1 MKRLAALGL
10 PLAIAVGWLL
20 ATGPAGNARS
30 RFPFQDPGL
39 SLDDR
44 VADLVA
50 RLTLEEKI
58 GQMMH
63 TAPAIPRLGV
73 PEYSWWSEALH
84 GVGRSGEAVTVFP
97 QAIALA
103 AAFDPDAVERLG
115 GITATEARAIFNED
129 QRLGRTTLMYRG
141 LTVWTPNINIFRD
154 PRWGRGQETYGEDPF
169 LTAQLGLAMVRG
181 LQGHDPRYLKLSAC
195 AKHYAVHS
203 GPESQ
208 RHRIDVRPSAYD
220 LWDTYLPA
228 FRELVVSG
236 GVSGVMCAYNRFRSQ
251 PCCGSD
257 LLMNDILRRQWGFS
271 GYVTS
276 DCWALD
282 DFVKEHATHAD
293 NRAAAID
300 ALRHGVDLECGGSYG
315 KPASQSRPGVYGA
328 LLEAVRGGA
337 IAEKEIDRSLRRL
350 FAIRF
355 RLGLFDPRE
364 MVDYARIPYSALN
377 SLEHRAHA
385 LQLARES
392 IVLLKND
399 RRILPLAANRIR
411 RLAVLGPNA
420 DDRQTPLGNYN
431 GVPAEL
437 VTPLQGIA
445 RRLSGQADVIHA
457 KGVDWLTADVGGGA
471 WRQLVGKLKQA
482 DAIVF
487 VGGISPALEGEEGDA
502 ARGDPE
508 GFFRGDR
515 TTIALPAAQTAFLK
529 RLQELGKPL
538 VLVVMSGSAMALEW
552 EAAHVDAIVQSWYGG
567 QACGEALADVLFG
580 DYNPAGRLPVT
591 FYRRDGDLP
600 PFSDYSMANRTYR
613 YFRGRPLFPFGHGL
627 SYTRFD
633 YGGLSVAPEAAT
645 GQAIAVS
652 AWVRNCGRRE
662 GDEVVQLYVSH
673 PGAAAPAPLRSL
685 QGFRRLHLRAGESRR
700 VEFRLL
706 PGNLGLVDAAGGLT
720 QGAGTI
726 VIHVGGGQPGHAPT
740 VSARVRITGDRF
752 VIH

>member
-1 MKRLAALGL
+1 MKRIAALGL
-10 PLAIAVGWLL
+10 PLAIAAGMLL
-20 ATGPAGNARS
+20 SAGPAGVEGC
-30 RFPFQDPGL
+30 RFPFQDTGL
-39 SLDDR
+39 GPEER

-50 RLTLEEKI
+50 RMTLEEKI

-84 GVGRSGEAVTVFP
+84 GVARSGEAVTVFP

-103 AAFDPDAVERLG
+103 ATFDPDAVERLG
-115 GITATEARAIFNED
+115 DITATEARAIFNED
-129 QRLGRTTLMYRG
+129 RRQGRAARMYRG

-154 PRWGRGQETYGEDPF
+154 PRWGRGQETYGEDPL
-169 LTAQLGLAMVRG
+169 LTARMGLAMVRG
-181 LQGHDPRYLKLSAC
+181 LQGRDPRYLKLSAC
-195 AKHYAVHS
+195 AKHFAVHS

-208 RHRIDVRPSAYD
+208 RHRIDVLPSAYD

-257 LLMNDILRRQWGFS
+257 LLMTDILRRQWGFS

-282 DFVKEHATHAD
+282 DFVKEHKTHVD
-293 NRAAAID
+293 DRAAAID
-300 ALRHGVDLECGGSYG
+300 ALLHGVDLECGGAYG
-315 KPASQSRPGVYGA
+315 KPASEARPGVFGA
-328 LLEAVRGGA
+328 LLAAVRSGA
-337 IAEKEIDRSLRRL
+337 IAEAATDRSLRRL
-350 FAIRF
+350 FTVRF
-355 RLGLFDPRE
+355 RLGLFDPPE
-364 MVDYARIPYSALN
+364 MVEYARIPYSALN
-377 SLEHRAHA
+377 SPEHRAHA
-385 LQLARES
+385 LRAARES
-392 IVLLKND
+392 VVLLKND
-399 RRILPLAANRIR
+399 SHVLPLAARRIR
-411 RLAVLGPNA
+411 RIAVLGPNA
-420 DDRQTPLGNYN
+420 DDRLAPLGNYN
-431 GVPAEL
+431 GVPARL
-437 VTPLQGIA
+437 VTPREGIA
-445 RRLSGQADVIHA
+445 RRLSGQADVIYA
-457 KGVDWLTADVGGGA
+457 KGVNWLTAAGDGNA
-471 WRQLVGKLKQA
+471 WRQLAGKLKRA
-482 DAIVF
+482 DVIVF

-502 ARGDPE
+502 SSGDPM

-515 TTIALPAAQTAFLK
+515 TTIALPAIQTAFLK
-529 RLQELGKPL
+529 RLKKLGKPL
-538 VLVVMSGSAMALEW
+538 VLVVMSGSAIALEW
-552 EAAHVDAIVQSWYGG
+552 EAAHVDAIIQSWYGG

-600 PFSDYSMANRTYR
+600 PFTDYSMENRTYR

-633 YGGLSVAPEAAT
+633 YGGLSVTPEAAT
-645 GQAIAVS
+645 GQTIAVS
-652 AWVRNCGRRE
+652 AWVRNCGPRE
-662 GDEVVQLYVSH
+662 GDEVVQLYLSH

-700 VEFRLL
+700 VDFQLAPR
-706 PGNLGLVDAAGGLT
+706 NLALVDAAGELA

-726 VIHVGGGQPGHAPT
+726 VIDVGGGQPGYAAT
-740 VSARVRITGDRF
+740 VSARVRITGERYI
-752 VIH
+752 IH